1 MRERIGSELLIA
13 VAMAATSACQED
25 FDPLELHP
33 DVVSLEVLLV
43 EGESEARMLASHP
56 HQEGAIPEVSAHLEG
71 SGWEAAFSETPELE
85 ACTVAWDVYSARCLR
100 AALPEPVRAGATYAL
115 RGTAPL
121 GSFTGETRV
130 PGRPLMS
137 TDTLRLSWPDEGE
150 PRLPIPL
157 RYQAGS
163 DIGILVVDVRD
174 IFETR
179 GDGTEV
185 ELPTYTLSLHPLAVY
200 PAATADTVWIDVL
213 GNPLHF
219 SLTLLGIGW
228 HLTNFV
234 YVVTPAIRP
243 WPAFGIEGDGVYGYF
258 DGIARSRPMHV
269 LVK

>member
-1 MRERIGSELLIA
+1 MKKGVGFRLLI
-13 VAMAATSACQED
+13 VLAMASTSGCEED

-43 EGESEARMLASHP
+43 AGESEARMLASHP
-56 HQEGAIPEVSAHLEG
+56 HREGAIPEVSVHLEG
-71 SGWEAAFSETPELE
+71 PGWEAAFSETLELE
-85 ACTVAWDVYSARCLR
+85 ACTVAEDVDSARCLR
-100 AALPEPVRAGATYAL
+100 AALPEPVRAGADYAL

-121 GSFTGETRV
+121 GSFTGEARV

-150 PRLPIPL
+150 PQLPIPL

-163 DIGILVVDVRD
+163 DIGALLVDVRD

-179 GDGTEV
+179 EDGTEV
-185 ELPTYTLSLHPLAVY
+185 ELPPYTLSLFPLAFD
-200 PAATADTVWIDVL
+200 PAATADTVWMDVL
-213 GNPLHF
+213 GNPLRF

-228 HLTNFV
+228 HLTNFAN
-234 YVVTPAIRP
+234 VVTPAIRP

-258 DGIARSRPMHV
+258 DGVTRSPPLRV
-269 LVK
+269 LVR